1 MSLLPLIRAA
11 ADQRGT
17 TQLLSGIEVAH
28 TICGPVVSIGIAPSD
43 SIPDLRRSLRAWRH
57 YLCGGYAHLGY
68 WEGSGVVWRSLGDIV
83 RQGEVRLGG
92 HSLGGAIAVCLAHR
106 FRQAGIRVTW
116 LETYG
121 APSSLS
127 ASLAAQVG
135 EIPGRRYWCGGDP
148 IPLLWPDYRHERP
161 ATRLPSR
168 TFGSFLDHRL
178 SSYETTQESRGS
190 SIGA

>member
-1 MSLLPLIRAA
+1 MYLLPLIRAA
-11 ADQRGT
+11 AEQRGT
-17 TQLLSGIEVAH
+17 TEVLSGIEVAH

-68 WEGSGVVWRSLGDIV
+68 WEASGIAWRSLGGIV

-106 FRQAGIRVTW
+106 FQQAGISVTW

-121 APSSLS
+121 APASLS
-127 ASLAAQVG
+127 ASLARQVG
-135 EIPGRRYWCGGDP
+135 EIPGARYVRRGDP
-148 IPLLWPDYRHERP
+148 IPLLWPGYCHERP
-161 ATRLPSR
+161 ATILPGAAR
-168 TFGSFLDHRL
+168 PFFDHRL
-178 SSYETTQESRGS
+178 SSYEQA
-190 SIGA
+190 IQ